1 MSERDSGAD
10 SAGGGGGGGGGSGFG
25 GFLLGLAVGA
35 AIGFLFAPEAGTGSR
50 RRLAGKLRELRDLAA
65 DKAGQL
71 GELVDEARA
80 DAEAVSAARAEVKRR
95 VLDAR
100 RRRPAIGAAGR
111 GGATAGE
118 ADEPHAW

>member
-1 MSERDSGAD
+1 MSERESG
-10 SAGGGGGGGGGSGFG
+10 AGGGGFG

-35 AIGFLFAPEAGTGSR
+35 AIGFLFAPEAGSGSR

-80 DAEAVSAARAEVKRR
+80 DAEAVSAARAEMKGR

-100 RRRPAIGAAGR
+100 RRRHAIGAARR
-111 GGATAGE
+111 GGATAAE
-118 ADEPHAW
+118 ENEPLA